1 MEKSRTRV
9 VFADVRIKKP
19 GMKVLVAQQFG
30 FAVDGTLEL
39 FPSLAG
45 NLLASALHRRVSVR
59 SRSRPVGDIDGEYA
73 ADLFVADLTEHN
85 AFPELDLRDT
95 GQRPGRID
103 MNDVSMGGRQ
113 VRAQVELQAVHPLHV
128 RRQDAQIGKR
138 GIGGEHLLVDHGSD
152 ALERQRGHV
161 VIAAPH
167 FASAIVVDG
176 NAGNPSCVAEDR
188 FDLRLGYVPHTPRLE
203 IVAPGID
210 PRQIGWSVQHAI
222 GRPRRGI
229 EHRQHHL
236 HEHIA
241 DCAGAG
247 FSRLGGHQRA
257 GEPRRQ
263 ELLVR
268 RRALIGAHEFPP
280 IRTFVFRETTLLATG
295 EKLPEARP
303 EESEF
308 LGRNIDDGSKRE
320 ENSAQKPARVGRVFR
335 EARGNPEHRHAV
347 LSDSDARCRHEVI
360 GDLAPIERRNAPHRV
375 DDVLVKA
382 GEEPKTVLARNLVV
396 ERRNSLVGEFMS
408 TRALASV
415 GDGYAAGLAAGDVA
429 PLENDYLESALD
441 QFVRGG
447 HARHPAAQDYDPRG
461 HFLGFRWV
469 GQLRRR

>member
-1 MEKSRTRV
+1 MQRPNLATVAIELNRVEQAVHGASRGFVGALHRREIGVCAHVVRRQEQVGNRDRRFGSQLPGVDQVHKQRFGILEKARTRV

-19 GMKVLVAQQFG
+19 GMKVLVAQQFR

-59 SRSRPVGDIDGEYA
+59 SRSRPVGDIDGEYV

-128 RRQDAQIGKR
+128 RRQGAQIGKR

-167 FASAIVVDG
+167 FACAIVVDG

-188 FDLRLGYVPHTPRLE
+188 FDLRLGHVPHAPRLE

-210 PRQIGWSVQHAI
+210 PRQIGRSVQHAI

-257 GEPRRQ
+257 REPRR
-263 ELLVR
+263 
-268 RRALIGAHEFPP
+268 
-280 IRTFVFRETTLLATG
+280 
-295 EKLPEARP
+295 
-303 EESEF
+303 
-308 LGRNIDDGSKRE
+308 
-320 ENSAQKPARVGRVFR
+320 
-335 EARGNPEHRHAV
+335 
-347 LSDSDARCRHEVI
+347 
-360 GDLAPIERRNAPHRV
+360 
-375 DDVLVKA
+375 
-382 GEEPKTVLARNLVV
+382 
-396 ERRNSLVGEFMS
+396 
-408 TRALASV
+408 
-415 GDGYAAGLAAGDVA
+415 
-429 PLENDYLESALD
+429 
-441 QFVRGG
+441 
-447 HARHPAAQDYDPRG
+447 
-461 HFLGFRWV
+461 
-469 GQLRRR
+469 